1 MKERREGRSGQG
13 RTAMRKG
20 KEEGRSS
27 SNCQD
32 KGKEERSI
40 SSKALEKDTE
50 MLACLRDC
58 LLACVRACLRACLL
72 A

>member
-1 MKERREGRSGQG
+1 
-13 RTAMRKG
+13 MRKG

-32 KGKEERSI
+32 KGKDERSI

-58 LLACVRACLRACLL
+58 LLACVRACVRACLL
-72 A
+72 ACLSVCLLA

>member
-1 MKERREGRSGQG
+1 
-13 RTAMRKG
+13 MRKG

-32 KGKEERSI
+32 KGKDERSI

-58 LLACVRACLRACLL
+58 LLACVRACVRACLL

>member
-1 MKERREGRSGQG
+1 
-13 RTAMRKG
+13 MRKG

-58 LLACVRACLRACLL
+58 LLARLPACQTACLIDFQ
-72 A
+72 